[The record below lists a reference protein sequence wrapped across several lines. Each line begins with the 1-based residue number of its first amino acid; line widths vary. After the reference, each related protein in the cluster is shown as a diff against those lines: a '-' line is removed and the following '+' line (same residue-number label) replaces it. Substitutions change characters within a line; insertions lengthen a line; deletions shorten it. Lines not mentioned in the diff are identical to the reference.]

1 MLTGES
7 SRPQLLN
14 GVKQFMSD
22 WFRRFSRRTSQIV
35 GSYWVFVLS
44 VILVLVWLVTGPL
57 FKYSNTWQL
66 VINTTTTII
75 TFWMCFI
82 IQNTQN
88 RDSRAIH
95 LKLDELILAV
105 KEARNEMVNVE
116 NLSEHELKEVER
128 TIKK

>member
-1 MLTGES
+1 
-7 SRPQLLN
+7 
-14 GVKQFMSD
+14 MSD